1 MTSKT
6 RLVYLLITTFCL
18 AGCGYKSRN
27 PVSKNG
33 LPSADTIQ
41 TALAPRYAKG
51 FKITVRPDGV
61 KLLSIS
67 EPNNNHAIPELF
79 ALVPKGTKAEIPDG
93 YTVIPTPTD
102 RVICMTTPQLAGFT
116 GLNAYDKVVATSTT
130 RRMQNKEWLARLKDG
145 RVKKIGMEGNF
156 DTEII
161 IASQPDIIFVSP
173 NRRGGYEV
181 MKELNIPLVPYWA
194 FKETSPLGLSEW
206 IKVAGMF
213 IGKEEEACQLFA
225 QMEQRYNLLK
235 AKVSN
240 VKQRPSV
247 FSGEMRRDTWYVPG
261 GQSFYARLF
270 ADAGADYFMKDN
282 SETGGVLM
290 DFETVYAKGY
300 NAGYWRVMNG
310 YKGEFSYEALKASN
324 PQYADFRAFKEKK
337 VIYCNLEWIPLYE
350 NLPLSPDILLSDMIK
365 AFHPEL
371 LPDYHP
377 VFYSL
382 LEKE

>member
-1 MTSKT
+1 M
-6 RLVYLLITTFCL
+6 RIGIIPGVLGMLCTTL
-18 AGCGYKSRN
+18 SVHAQKPDSVRN
-27 PVSKNG
+27 VA
-33 LPSADTIQ
+33 LPEVVIAETYQ
-41 TALAPRYAKG
+41 QLQNKKTALTLEVA
-51 FKITVRPDGV
+51 
-61 KLLSIS
+61 
-67 EPNNNHAIPELF
+67 
-79 ALVPKGTKAEIPDG
+79 
-93 YTVIPTPTD
+93 D
-102 RVICMTTPQLAGFT
+102 RDFLRKHFT
-116 GLNAYDKVVATSTT
+116 GNF
-130 RRMQNKEWLARLKDG
+130 MQAMENIPGVQAMEWLARLKDG

-282 SETGGVLM
+282 PETGGVLM
-290 DFETVYAKGY
+290 DFETVYAQGY

-350 NLPLSPDILLSDMIK
+350 NLPLSPDVLLSDMIK